1 MCSIFGMVGFEN
13 QDEGTRLRL
22 VEEIGVGGESRGK
35 EATGIT
41 AIFQNKKTYL
51 NKENVGAS
59 KFDWA
64 DVPSKGLAYQGHTRF
79 STGSPVNWKNNHP
92 FVTLVDESYRFT
104 VTHNGM
110 ISNDYT
116 LKRDKNLDDGG
127 VKCDSYVVNLLL
139 ENVMFTS
146 NKDRLDIDIVKEVAE
161 LLKGS
166 YSIVI
171 MDNEGRLFFFRNS
184 NPCKIIQNDKGL
196 IWASTKGMITDAEEI
211 LNLDLGI
218 ITETKKEYVYEYSV
232 AEKDFINVQE
242 FKASYGYGNYN
253 WQNYSGYN
261 KSKSK
266 SKKTTRKTSSKDGDF
281 IWFDTLSGNYFYFK
295 NNDEF
300 ADFLR
305 GNNDAGELI
314 TDKEV
319 LKTLEKRYCNNFEEI
334 EETVMCPMCQEDVL
348 EEELYE
354 STTRSNATY
363 AELKSEH
370 DKMNYWYVCPEC
382 KAWVTQEE
390 LKTGVAYGQ
399 FNQTKKS

>member
-1 MCSIFGMVGFEN
+1 MCSIFGMIGFEN
-13 QDEGTRLRL
+13 QDEETRLRMI
-22 VEEIGVGGESRGK
+22 EEIGVGGESRGK

-41 AIFQNKKTYL
+41 AIFENKKTYL

-64 DVPSKGLAYQGHTRF
+64 DVPAKGLAYQGHTRF
-79 STGSPVNWKNNHP
+79 STGSPINWKNNHP
-92 FVTLVDESYRFT
+92 FVTLIDKDYRFT

-116 LKRDKNLDDGG
+116 LKRENDLDDGG

-161 LLKGS
+161 LLQGS

-171 MDNEGRLFFFRNS
+171 MDNEGRVFFFRNS
-184 NPCKIIQNDKGL
+184 NPCKVINSEEGL
-196 IWASTKGMITDAEEI
+196 LWASTTAMLTDTEEI
-211 LNLDLGI
+211 LNLELGEVE
-218 ITETKKEYVYEYSV
+218 ETKKEYVYEYSV
-232 AEKDFINVQE
+232 AEKDFINTQE

-266 SKKTTRKTSSKDGDF
+266 SKSTTNDTEDGDF
-281 IWFDTLSGNYFYFK
+281 IWFDSLSNSYYYFED
-295 NNDEF
+295 NNEF

-305 GNNDAGELI
+305 GNDDAGTLV
-314 TDKEV
+314 TDDEV
-319 LKTLEKRYCNNFEEI
+319 LETLEKRYCDGFKEI
-334 EETVMCPMCQEDVL
+334 ETVKCPMCQQEVE
-348 EEELYE
+348 EEELKE
-354 STTRSNATY
+354 STTRSGLSY
-363 AELKSEH
+363 AELKHEH
-370 DKMNYWYVCPEC
+370 DKMNYWYVCPKC
-382 KAWVTQEE
+382 NAWVTQEE
-390 LKTGVAYGQ
+390 LNTGVAYGQ
-399 FNQTKKS
+399 FNQTKK